1 MPFFMLKLHRHL
13 LFSLQFIKKRV
24 SLSFLLVIFNNVI
37 LTKKQPKILPFVLKI
52 TKNYI
57 KKVNK

>member
-1 MPFFMLKLHRHL
+1 MLKLHRHL